1 VRILAK
7 RSYLSGLVTG
17 GLLGAVLGA
26 FISSRQSDERKA
38 QEMGE
43 SARRVLR
50 GISIGMLE
58 MMRR

>member
-1 VRILAK
+1 MAK

-17 GLLGAVLGA
+17 GLLGTVLGA
-26 FISSRQSDERKA
+26 FISSRQGNEMRKT

-50 GISIGMLE
+50 GISRGMLE

>member
-1 VRILAK
+1 MAK
-7 RSYLSGLVTG
+7 RSYLSALVTG

-26 FISSRQSDERKA
+26 FISSRQGNEMRKT

-43 SARRVLR
+43 SASRVLR
-50 GISIGMLE
+50 GISRGMLE

>member
-1 VRILAK
+1 LAK

-26 FISSRQSDERKA
+26 FISSRQSEVSRA

-43 SARRVLR
+43 NARRVLR
-50 GISIGMLE
+50 GISRGMLE

>member
-1 VRILAK
+1 MAK

-26 FISSRQSDERKA
+26 FISSRQSEVSRA

-43 SARRVLR
+43 NARRVLR
-50 GISIGMLE
+50 GISRGMLE

>member
-1 VRILAK
+1 MAK

-26 FISSRQSDERKA
+26 FISSRQGNDMRKA
-38 QEMGE
+38 EEMGE

-50 GISIGMLE
+50 GISRGMLE